1 MRFMDLLA
9 SPAAP
14 ATEPALPPFDALLTR
29 RLAGTIRGLAMDAVE
44 KARSGHPGLPMG
56 MADVAAALWTR
67 HLRHDPR
74 DPQWPDRDRFVLS
87 AGHGS
92 MLLYA
97 LLHLTGYDLP
107 MEELMRFRQWGSKTP
122 GHPEY
127 GHTPGVETTTG
138 PLGQGFA
145 NAVGMAMAERRLA
158 ERFNRD
164 GFPVVD
170 HHTYV
175 LASDGDLMEGL
186 SHEAASLAGHLGLG
200 KLIVLYDDNGI
211 SIDGPTSLS
220 FTEDVPKRF
229 EAYGWHTMRVD
240 GHDPEAV
247 DAALEAAKA
256 VTDRPTLLACR
267 TVLGFGSPNKA
278 GSASAHGAP
287 LGPEEIRLAKE
298 ALGLPLDPPFFVPD
312 DVRAFTER
320 AVRDG
325 AERRAAWTRLRTDYA
340 EAFPDEAR
348 AFDALLRG
356 DLPDGWEAALP
367 VFEPGTAQATR
378 ASSGKVLDALAP
390 AIPQLVGGSA
400 DLTGSNK
407 TRPAGETF
415 LTRDDFSGRYVHF
428 GVREHAMGAIM
439 NGMSLHGGV
448 IPFGGTFLVFSDY
461 MRPAIRMAAL
471 MGRQVLFVFTHDSI
485 GLGEDGPTHQPIE
498 HLSSLRAIPG
508 LVTIRPADANETA
521 EAWRAALRR
530 TDGPTALVLTRQKL
544 PVLDRSAAACAPNC
558 LERGAYVLR
567 DAPHPQVILMASGS
581 ETPIVLEAAGRLAKQ
596 RIRARVVSAPSLDLF
611 DAQPAAYRA
620 FVLPPNVR
628 ARVAVEAGA
637 TRGWHRYVGDY
648 GAVVGLDR
656 FGASA
661 PYETLYEQFGLTP
674 EAVVAAALRS
684 VARAPV
690 AS

>member
-1 MRFMDLLA
+1 MELLA
-9 SPAAP
+9 SPTAP
-14 ATEPALPPFDALLTR
+14 STEAALPPLDVPLVR
-29 RLAGTIRGLAMDAVE
+29 SLAGVLRGLAIDAVE
-44 KARSGHPGLPMG
+44 QAGSGHPGLPMG
-56 MADVAAALWTR
+56 MADVAAVLWAR
-67 HLRHDPR
+67 RLRHDPR

-145 NAVGMAMAERRLA
+145 NGVGMAMAERLLA

-164 GFPVVD
+164 GFPLVD

-211 SIDGPTSLS
+211 SIDGPTALS

-267 TVLGFGSPNKA
+267 TVIGFGSPNKA
-278 GSASAHGAP
+278 GSASVHGAP
-287 LGPEEIRLAKE
+287 LGPDELRRAKE
-298 ALGLPLDPPFFVPD
+298 ALGLPVEPPFFVPD
-312 DVRAFTER
+312 DVRAFTEK

-325 AERRAAWTRLRTDYA
+325 AERRTAWTRLRDAYA

-348 AFDALLRG
+348 AFDAFLG
-356 DLPDGWEAALP
+356 GALPEGWEASLP
-367 VFEPGTAQATR
+367 TFAPGERLATR
-378 ASSGKVLDALAP
+378 AASGKVLDALAP
-390 AIPQLVGGSA
+390 AVPHLLGGSA
-400 DLTGSNK
+400 DLSGSNK
-407 TRPAGETF
+407 TRPAGASF
-415 LTRDDFSGRYVHF
+415 LTRDDFSGRYVHY

-439 NGMSLHGGV
+439 NGIALHGGFL
-448 IPFGGTFLVFSDY
+448 PFGGTFLVFSDY
-461 MRPAIRMAAL
+461 MRPAVRMAAL
-471 MGRQVLFVFTHDSI
+471 MGLPVIFVFTHDSI
-485 GLGEDGPTHQPIE
+485 GLGEDGPTHQPVE

-544 PVLDRSAAACAPNC
+544 PVLDRSAAACTPDC
-558 LERGAYVLR
+558 LERGAYILR
-567 DAPHPQVILMASGS
+567 DAAVPQVLLMASGS
-581 ETPIVLEAAGRLAKQ
+581 EVPIALEAAERLA
-596 RIRARVVSAPSLDLF
+596 RRRVRARVVSAPSLDLF

-620 FVLPPNVR
+620 YVLPPDVR

-637 TRGWHRYVGDY
+637 TQSWRRYTGDY
-648 GAVVGLDR
+648 GEVVGLDR

-661 PYETLYEQFGLTP
+661 PYETLYERLGLTP
-674 EAVVAAALRS
+674 EAVVEAALRS
-684 VARAPV
+684 LAHAP
-690 AS
+690 AA